1 MLFQKK
7 KKKTEI
13 LFYVQLNYMSM
24 LLFIGVAKAQNNF
37 FGIFLLIVVKLG
49 QQFTFDIL
57 KKDFTYLADF
67 LSDTMNLIKSYL

>member
-1 MLFQKK
+1 MFKL
-7 KKKTEI
+7 I
-13 LFYVQLNYMSM
+13 S
-24 LLFIGVAKAQNNF
+24 VAKAQNNF